1 MIGTVLGHYRIV
13 RLLGKGGMGEVYAG
27 EDLTLGRT
35 VAIKVLPAGIQA
47 QPEDRE
53 RFEREA
59 KAVAA
64 LNHRSI
70 VTLHSFEEAGG
81 VRFITMELVEG
92 EPLTARVRPGGLPLD
107 TLLQIGVEISD
118 AVGAAHE
125 KGIVHRDLKPANV
138 LVTAD
143 GHLKVLD
150 FGLAKLRAPE
160 EVAAE
165 LPTQHVTGDGHIVGT
180 VAYMSPEQAEAKP
193 VDQRTDIFSLGTM
206 LYELATGQRPFQG
219 DTSMSVLSA
228 VLKDTPRPA
237 IELNPS
243 LPPAFARVLRT
254 CLQKDPDRRYQSA
267 KDLRNELRT
276 IKEELDSGEL
286 ARPVAPPPPPTA
298 APRAALFRR
307 LVVSAA
313 VVGLGVGA
321 WGVWSILSR
330 PSSSRIS
337 LLHTKLTAAPGTER
351 DPTLSPDAKWVLY
364 VAGTDGNPDI
374 YLQSVTGQTAINLTR
389 DSPAAD
395 IQPAFSPD
403 GERIAFRSSRDGG
416 GIYVMG
422 RTGEAP
428 RRVAAEGFDP
438 AWSPDGTRLVYATLT
453 ALVPTSRAGLSA
465 LRIVDVENGTVTP
478 LVDGDAL
485 NPAWSP
491 NGRFIAYWGMTG
503 GTVRVSGARDLWVI
517 PAAGG
522 TPWRLVE
529 DSHVDWCPLW
539 SADGRHLYFASNR
552 GGSMNL
558 WRMPMNPDTGKA
570 AGEPEAM
577 TTPAR
582 YVARPRM
589 SATGGHVVYE
599 SREATSNVHR
609 SALDLDR
616 AVLGPSTAI
625 TSGSRIFSFVDPSP
639 SGESL
644 VLGTGYLQ
652 QEDLFISGVDGA
664 NLRQLT
670 NDLAN
675 DRYPEWSPDGS
686 TIAFYSDRT
695 GKYEIWTSTS
705 SGQLTQLTN
714 ASDFS
719 TIYPHWSPTGD
730 RMTFSDV
737 GRGRVVATFD
747 PRKPWPDQKPDV
759 LPPPAGPGSYLEGVG
774 VRWSPDGKELAG
786 SVNGIVTIYNI
797 ASRTYRRVP
806 GDVRGVVNAWLR
818 DGRLLVGPATPLR
831 LVDPKTGQSRPVSTP
846 PLPATVNLRLSR
858 DERTGYFIL
867 TKSETDI
874 WLVTI
879 AGR

>member
-1 MIGTVLGHYRIV
+1 
-13 RLLGKGGMGEVYAG
+13 
-27 EDLTLGRT
+27 
-35 VAIKVLPAGIQA
+35 
-47 QPEDRE
+47 
-53 RFEREA
+53 
-59 KAVAA
+59 
-64 LNHRSI
+64 
-70 VTLHSFEEAGG
+70 
-81 VRFITMELVEG
+81 
-92 EPLTARVRPGGLPLD
+92 
-107 TLLQIGVEISD
+107 
-118 AVGAAHE
+118 
-125 KGIVHRDLKPANV
+125 
-138 LVTAD
+138 
-143 GHLKVLD
+143 
-150 FGLAKLRAPE
+150 
-160 EVAAE
+160 
-165 LPTQHVTGDGHIVGT
+165 
-180 VAYMSPEQAEAKP
+180 
-193 VDQRTDIFSLGTM
+193 
-206 LYELATGQRPFQG
+206 
-219 DTSMSVLSA
+219 
-228 VLKDTPRPA
+228 
-237 IELNPS
+237 
-243 LPPAFARVLRT
+243 
-254 CLQKDPDRRYQSA
+254 
-267 KDLRNELRT
+267 
-276 IKEELDSGEL
+276 
-286 ARPVAPPPPPTA
+286 
-298 APRAALFRR
+298 
-307 LVVSAA
+307 
-313 VVGLGVGA
+313 
-321 WGVWSILSR
+321 
-330 PSSSRIS
+330 
-337 LLHTKLTAAPGTER
+337 
-351 DPTLSPDAKWVLY
+351 
-364 VAGTDGNPDI
+364 
-374 YLQSVTGQTAINLTR
+374 
-389 DSPAAD
+389 
-395 IQPAFSPD
+395 
-403 GERIAFRSSRDGG
+403 
-416 GIYVMG
+416 
-422 RTGEAP
+422 
-428 RRVAAEGFDP
+428 
-438 AWSPDGTRLVYATLT
+438 
-453 ALVPTSRAGLSA
+453 
-465 LRIVDVENGTVTP
+465 
-478 LVDGDAL
+478 
-485 NPAWSP
+485 
-491 NGRFIAYWGMTG
+491 
-503 GTVRVSGARDLWVI
+503 
-517 PAAGG
+517 
-522 TPWRLVE
+522 
-529 DSHVDWCPLW
+529 
-539 SADGRHLYFASNR
+539 
-552 GGSMNL
+552 
-558 WRMPMNPDTGKA
+558 
-570 AGEPEAM
+570 
-577 TTPAR
+577 
-582 YVARPRM
+582 M